1 MVSELLD
8 PSVVIVPRS
17 RLNCESSLASEAR
30 VLTNSS
36 TLFVPTFLTNIE
48 EVYTVPLLRPNVLP
62 IIIATSPVP
71 CPAVLTYLLA
81 VLVPSGATSVVD
93 DNVDRAA
100 E

>member
-1 MVSELLD
+1 MVSVFSD
-8 PSVVIVPRS
+8 PSVLIVPLA
-17 RLNCESSLASEAR
+17 RLNCESELAVEA
-30 VLTNSS
+30 VTLTNSV
-36 TLFVPTFLTNIE
+36 TLCVPTFLTNIE

-93 DNVDRAA
+93 DNVDRAL